1 VRAAISPNRRLR
13 LQRSLA
19 LLLMT
24 PSLAP
29 QPAAAAGTKHPSALE
44 HAILCRFD
52 ALLKAENAQD
62 LPATRALF
70 RVSEDTLFVG
80 RTPPGAADSWSGFWG
95 EAATTQISALWHAGD
110 FAIAE
115 RAPPRVT
122 RLGHGVVQLYAPV
135 SIRVA
140 YAGQSGKPRPFL
152 LILDWVREHGIWK
165 IASDIAIPA
174 G

>member
-1 VRAAISPNRRLR
+1 MSAISPNRRLR

-24 PSLAP
+24 LSLAP
-29 QPAAAAGTKHPSALE
+29 PPAAAAGTKHPSALE

-70 RVSEDTLFVG
+70 RDSEDTLFVG
-80 RTPPGAADSWSGFWG
+80 KTPPGAADNWGGFWG
-95 EAATTQISALWHAGD
+95 EEATTQISALWHAGG

-115 RAPPRVT
+115 RASPRVT
-122 RLGHGVVQLYAPV
+122 RLGHGVAQLYAPV

-152 LILDWVREHGIWK
+152 LILNWVRERGNWK

>member
-1 VRAAISPNRRLR
+1 MAAISPNRRLR
-13 LQRSLA
+13 LQPSLA

-24 PSLAP
+24 LSLAP
-29 QPAAAAGTKHPSALE
+29 PPAAATGTKDPSALE

-70 RVSEDTLFVG
+70 RDSLDTLFVG
-80 RTPPGAADSWSGFWG
+80 KTPPGAADSWAGFWG
-95 EAATTQISALWHAGD
+95 EAATTQISALWHAGG

-152 LILDWVREHGIWK
+152 LILDWVRERGIWK

>member
-1 VRAAISPNRRLR
+1 
-13 LQRSLA
+13 
-19 LLLMT
+19 MT
-24 PSLAP
+24 LSLAP
-29 QPAAAAGTKHPSALE
+29 PAPAAAAGTKHPSALE
-44 HAILCRFD
+44 NAILCRFN

-80 RTPPGAADSWSGFWG
+80 KTPPGAAESWGGFWG
-95 EAATTQISALWHAGD
+95 EAATTQISALWHAGG
-110 FAIAE
+110 FAVAE
-115 RAPPRVT
+115 RASPRVT

-152 LILDWVREHGIWK
+152 LILDWVRERGIWK